1 MSKWNIRLLAAVM
14 AAGMIA
20 AVGCDNKTG
29 DDVSQAASS
38 EASSAVESEPPKE
51 EPDVGEHKDY
61 DKQDAKADFFG
72 GLIIA
77 EQDGA
82 KRCMEVFRANEDSGS
97 FYASELNAMKDRLGP
112 KVEVYSMAVPTA
124 CELYCPANMRA
135 EIDSQADIIA
145 NINDS
150 FVTVKSVDVLT
161 TLTNHNAENIY
172 YRTDTRW
179 SPLGAYY
186 AGKAFAKA
194 AGVEYADISE
204 YIPSKAVDY
213 VGNMSMFL
221 DYETLE
227 TLKTDPD
234 EFVYYKPKAKYKTY
248 YYDEE
253 FEFLTDG
260 EFFEEVEDSM
270 YDTFFKGGFYSLKIE
285 TGVKNGRRLIII
297 KDNAGTAIVPFF
309 TSSFEEI
316 YVVDK
321 DYTQANVVEMI
332 EDFKITDVLYCVDMF
347 TITTQEAYSLETIR
361 TQATHGRLEDNATDS
376 DDTDSS
382 KKKNTDSDS
391 DEETSGP
398 KYIYDVGLNN
408 SVGEVE
414 ESDNYENIPNDQ
426 YEYPDDGEENYYG
439 EY

>member
-1 MSKWNIRLLAAVM
+1 
-14 AAGMIA
+14 
-20 AVGCDNKTG
+20 
-29 DDVSQAASS
+29 
-38 EASSAVESEPPKE
+38 
-51 EPDVGEHKDY
+51 
-61 DKQDAKADFFG
+61 
-72 GLIIA
+72 
-77 EQDGA
+77 
-82 KRCMEVFRANEDSGS
+82 
-97 FYASELNAMKDRLGP
+97 
-112 KVEVYSMAVPTA
+112 
-124 CELYCPANMRA
+124 
-135 EIDSQADIIA
+135 
-145 NINDS
+145 
-150 FVTVKSVDVLT
+150 
-161 TLTNHNAENIY
+161 
-172 YRTDTRW
+172 
-179 SPLGAYY
+179 
-186 AGKAFAKA
+186 
-194 AGVEYADISE
+194 
-204 YIPSKAVDY
+204 
-213 VGNMSMFL
+213 MSMFV

-285 TGVKNGRRLIII
+285 TGVKNGRKLIII

-382 KKKNTDSDS
+382 KKKDTDSDS

-414 ESDNYENIPNDQ
+414 ESDNYEHIPNDQ